1 MVTIFYEFTNGGAC
15 QIFLSSNYRP
25 LLLWLA
31 SQLTLKKKIDF
42 ADLAMHCLLTFGY
55 MYFLLYFISF
65 DLSVAKTLVHP
76 CFRSKAPI

>member
-1 MVTIFYEFTNGGAC
+1 MPDFCKFQLPATSSMAS
-15 QIFLSSNYRP
+15 LSAD
-25 LLLWLA
+25 LE
-31 SQLTLKKKIDF
+31 KKIDF